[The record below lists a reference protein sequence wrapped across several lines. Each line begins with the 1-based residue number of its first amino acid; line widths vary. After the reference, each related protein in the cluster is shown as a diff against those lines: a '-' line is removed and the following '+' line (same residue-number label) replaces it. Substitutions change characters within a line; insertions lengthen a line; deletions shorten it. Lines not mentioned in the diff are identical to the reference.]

1 MIFKKMKEDSRMIIT
16 TMILGEKTLSSIT
29 MIIGGTKSILRTI
42 MKTIG
47 IRLKII
53 KKSGEMIKIGDMKI
67 SLVIRTMI
75 KTIKNIQDGKKMD
88 SKFKSKAS

>member
-88 SKFKSKAS
+88 SKFKSKVN

>member
-1 MIFKKMKEDSRMIIT
+1 MIFKKMKEDSMMIIT

-42 MKTIG
+42 MKTIE
-47 IRLKII
+47 IRLIII
-53 KKSGEMIKIGDMKI
+53 KKSGELKKIEDMKI
-67 SLVIRTMI
+67 SQIIRTMI